1 MPAQHGDRT
10 RDEGRGTNQM
20 IQRLKTAGLAI
31 LILVLGMGIIVA
43 ATEYE
48 EGADAAGPQ
57 LLTVSDVISALDEQ
71 GVVVAPE
78 RSPAQ
83 HPLLGAAGTTIW
95 VEASSIEVYVY
106 PDVTSRVADEQVLQ
120 RHIMQLD
127 VLSTDGNPSLRVTSA
142 RNLLLL
148 FYAESPDQAA
158 SIHEAARTLASA
170 VES

>member
-1 MPAQHGDRT
+1 MT
-10 RDEGRGTNQM
+10 
-20 IQRLKTAGLAI
+20 QRLRTAGLAI
-31 LILVLGMGIIVA
+31 LILVLGMGITVV

-48 EGADAAGPQ
+48 GAADASGPR
-57 LLTVSDVISALDEQ
+57 LLTVSDLVTALDEQ

-78 RSPAQ
+78 RSPAH

-120 RHIMQLD
+120 RHIMQLEAF
-127 VLSTDGNPSLRVTSA
+127 STDGNPSLRVTSA

-148 FYAESPDQAA
+148 FYAESSDHAA
-158 SIHEAARTLASA
+158 SIHEAARTLALA
-170 VES
+170 AES